1 MVSRFFN
8 HCEPSPSTADYSH
21 LPLLVL
27 AAAVAA
33 WRCRRLTCWAG
44 RQMAAGGGRW
54 RRVPVGR
61 WAGWLQGRAQAGQI
75 GR

>member
-8 HCEPSPSTADYSH
+8 HGVPSPSTADYSH

-27 AAAVAA
+27 AAAAVA

-44 RQMAAGGGRW
+44 RQAGRPAGW
-54 RRVPVGR
+54 S
-61 WAGWLQGRAQAGQI
+61 AGWLQGLKPAK
-75 GR
+75 